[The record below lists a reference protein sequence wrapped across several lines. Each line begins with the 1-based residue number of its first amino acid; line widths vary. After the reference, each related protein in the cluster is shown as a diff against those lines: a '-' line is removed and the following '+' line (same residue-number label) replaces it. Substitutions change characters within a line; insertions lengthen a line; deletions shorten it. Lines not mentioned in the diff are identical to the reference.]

1 MKVCF
6 VGAGSIGRRH
16 IRNLYHL
23 LQGKEIT
30 IDLLRSGN
38 GAALNFELTSY
49 IHKIYTSID
58 DLDPDYDAIFITN
71 PTSCHFSSILQ
82 LQHLTKSFFV
92 EKPVFNTTQ
101 INLEDSGIDLKK
113 LIYVAA
119 PMRYTAIIQYIKQH
133 LDMSQAL
140 SIRCI
145 CSTYL
150 PNWHQ
155 TKIIALPTVHIK
167 TSEVVSPLILSMN
180 GTILLTCLVFLK
192 KLIVL

>member
-82 LQHLTKSFFV
+82 LQHLTKSFLW
-92 EKPVFNTTQ
+92 KNQCLTLLKLTLR
-101 INLEDSGIDLKK
+101 ILE
-113 LIYVAA
+113 
-119 PMRYTAIIQYIKQH
+119 
-133 LDMSQAL
+133 
-140 SIRCI
+140 
-145 CSTYL
+145 
-150 PNWHQ
+150 
-155 TKIIALPTVHIK
+155 
-167 TSEVVSPLILSMN
+167 
-180 GTILLTCLVFLK
+180 
-192 KLIVL
+192 

>member
-145 CSTYL
+145 CSTY
-150 PNWHQ
+150 
-155 TKIIALPTVHIK
+155 
-167 TSEVVSPLILSMN
+167 
-180 GTILLTCLVFLK
+180 
-192 KLIVL
+192 

>member
-71 PTSCHFSSILQ
+71 PTYMHYSTLKELYKYS
-82 LQHLTKSFFV
+82 KNFFV
-92 EKPVFNTTQ
+92 EKPVF
-101 INLEDSGIDLKK
+101 DK
-113 LIYVAA
+113 LDY
-119 PMRYTAIIQYIKQH
+119 
-133 LDMSQAL
+133 D
-140 SIRCI
+140 
-145 CSTYL
+145 
-150 PNWHQ
+150 
-155 TKIIALPTVHIK
+155 
-167 TSEVVSPLILSMN
+167 LSMFN
-180 GTILLTCLVFLK
+180 
-192 KLIVL
+192 